1 MKLGCREGEVTFTR
15 KGLTCRVDRPVS
27 AFTELKVTI
36 SLPARRPE
44 KISCRGVVVGCNKLG
59 EKEYRLLLYFL
70 DLDEESSRKLA
81 PYCSAP

>member
-1 MKLGCREGEVTFTR
+1 MKLGCREGEITFTR

-36 SLPARRPE
+36 ALPADPQE
-44 KISCRGVVVGCNKLG
+44 KISCRGVVVGCNQLR

-70 DLDEESSRKLA
+70 DLDEEAARKLA
-81 PYCSAP
+81 PYCSTL